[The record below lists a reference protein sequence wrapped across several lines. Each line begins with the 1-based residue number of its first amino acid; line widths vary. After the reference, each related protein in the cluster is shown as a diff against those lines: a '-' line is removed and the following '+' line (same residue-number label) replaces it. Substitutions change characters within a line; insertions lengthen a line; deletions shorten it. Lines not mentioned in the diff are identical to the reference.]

1 MKSFELKGVA
11 RQDVGKKA
19 ATVVRGQGL
28 IPCVVYGGEDVVHFS
43 VTEESVRGL
52 IYTPNVYVVELVID
66 GKKITS
72 IMKDIQFHPV
82 SDKVLHID
90 FIRVS
95 ADKPVIVN
103 VPIEVSG
110 FAEGVKAGGKL
121 QTEMR
126 YLKVKGLY
134 SNIPDRL
141 HIDVTTLGL
150 GKTIQV
156 GALSYENIELLN
168 TKNAVVVSVKLT
180 RAARAK
186 QES

>member
-1 MKSFELKGVA
+1 MYAIRSYY
-11 RQDVGKKA
+11 DVGKKA

-95 ADKPVIVN
+95 ADKPRITSYN
-103 VPIEVSG
+103 VCYTKLLRI
-110 FAEGVKAGGKL
+110 FAVFQL
-121 QTEMR
+121 SVYSLPFNVTVLLFL
-126 YLKVKGLY
+126 YILKY
-134 SNIPDRL
+134 R
-141 HIDVTTLGL
+141 
-150 GKTIQV
+150 
-156 GALSYENIELLN
+156 
-168 TKNAVVVSVKLT
+168 TKETFV
-180 RAARAK
+180 
-186 QES
+186 